1 MGVDLV
7 AIVPVLGRPER
18 VEPFMQ
24 NWLETT
30 TVASALVFVSSPSD
44 LEERIAL
51 RLQGAYSIVAEFEP
65 GPGDFAK
72 KTNMAARMSKDVW
85 PESRYIF
92 AGADDLLFHEGWDTA
107 ALEMA
112 EKTGKGMIGTQDGG
126 NPLVVRG
133 RHATHSLFS
142 RRYIEEEGASW
153 DGPGTVYSESYDH
166 QYVDAEAVHI
176 AQQRG
181 EWVFCEASYVEHL
194 HVLWGKAPDDA
205 TYRKA
210 LAHGVSDGALFRARQ
225 RLYG

>member
-1 MGVDLV
+1 MSVDLV
-7 AIVPVLGRPER
+7 CIVPVLGRPER

-107 ALEMA
+107 VLEMA
-112 EKTGKGMIGTQDGG
+112 EETGAGMVGTDDMG

-133 RHATHSLFS
+133 QHSTHSLF
-142 RRYIEEEGASW
+142 RRSYIEERGASW
-153 DGPGTVYSESYDH
+153 DGPGTVYSEAYDH
-166 QYVDAEAVHI
+166 QWIDNEAVVV
-176 AQQRG
+176 AKQRG
-181 EWVFCEASYVEHL
+181 EWAFCADSKVEHL
-194 HVLWGKAPDDA
+194 HTLWGKAPNDS
-205 TYRKA
+205 TYEKA
-210 LAHGVSDGALFRARQ
+210 LRHGVSDAALFRARQ